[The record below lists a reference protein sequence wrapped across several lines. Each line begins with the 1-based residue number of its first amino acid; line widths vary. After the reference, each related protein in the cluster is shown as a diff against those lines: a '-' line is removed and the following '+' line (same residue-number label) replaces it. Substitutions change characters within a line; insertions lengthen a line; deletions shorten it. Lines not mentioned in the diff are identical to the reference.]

1 MKIGILGGGQLA
13 FMTILRGTYMGFEFN
28 VLDKNFDISSRKT
41 SAKLFTF
48 ENYREFYNES
58 DIITFEFEHIPIDI
72 VKYMEDKLKPSY
84 EIFSLKQNRF
94 NEKNFLLNNKFPA
107 VKFFR
112 AENGKI
118 ACEIIRKNHFI
129 PCVVKTTRLGYDGK
143 GQFYIKNNE
152 NLEEI
157 FNLNEELIIEE
168 YIDFE
173 MEVSTIVA
181 RNEIDIKVYP
191 ISQNFHKDGIL
202 IYNITPAKIP
212 KKLEN
217 KIYEIAIELSKS
229 LNLIGIMAIEFFVKN
244 DDVLI
249 NEIAPRP
256 HNSGHWT
263 LDGSITSQFEQFLRA
278 ILNLPLGETNL
289 IKPTLMIN
297 LLGVDKPNL
306 NEIFKIKNSYFYWY
320 FKEKRIRR
328 KMGHINI
335 LLDEY
340 DNFDE
345 IVKYVLNILTYTH

>member
-1 MKIGILGGGQLA
+1 
-13 FMTILRGTYMGFEFN
+13 
-28 VLDKNFDISSRKT
+28 
-41 SAKLFTF
+41 
-48 ENYREFYNES
+48 
-58 DIITFEFEHIPIDI
+58 
-72 VKYMEDKLKPSY
+72 
-84 EIFSLKQNRF
+84 
-94 NEKNFLLNNKFPA
+94 
-107 VKFFR
+107 
-112 AENGKI
+112 
-118 ACEIIRKNHFI
+118 
-129 PCVVKTTRLGYDGK
+129 
-143 GQFYIKNNE
+143 
-152 NLEEI
+152 
-157 FNLNEELIIEE
+157 
-168 YIDFE
+168 

-263 LDGSITSQFEQFLRA
+263 LDGSTTSQFEQFLRA

-345 IVKYVLNILTYTH
+345 IVKSMLCLNSLSSK